1 MAKKA
6 KKKEKEKE
14 TAAAAIVSRYD
25 IDKKRLEELP
35 GLISD
40 IEEQMLSPNVPV
52 REFVELEDKRKELYI
67 EIENL
72 EKKMKSYNKNG
83 MHYGA
88 GSRGH

>member
-67 EIENL
+67 EMENL

-83 MHYGA
+83 RHYGA